1 MAETTLDKLIEMRII
16 SMIEDHEIIKRSM
29 QQNFAALTQQNLGF
43 SMRCGQ
49 KQELQT
55 LEKEAKKPVPT
66 IMQISPIDISTL
78 KL

>member
-1 MAETTLDKLIEMRII
+1 MSDSLEKFIEMRIM

-29 QQNFAALTQQNLGF
+29 QQNFVALTQQNLGF

-49 KQELQT
+49 RQELSA
-55 LEKEAKKPVPT
+55 LEKAEETPKPS
-66 IMQISPIDISTL
+66 MSQIPPIDINSL